1 MSARLTV
8 TFERLPDG
16 RRFQATG
23 QTARTIAALV
33 EAGDKG
39 VTALE
44 CGAWAFRLAAYCYSL
59 RREFGLDIVTRR
71 EAHPGGW
78 HGRHI
83 LRSPVRIEEAAFAA
97 AFNVT
102 DLPLPSNAQ
111 ERG

>member
-16 RRFQATG
+16 RHFQVTG

-33 EAGDKG
+33 EAGDRG

-44 CGAWAFRLAAYCYSL
+44 CGAWAFRLAAYCHDL
-59 RREFGLDIVTRR
+59 RHDFGLDIETQR
-71 EAHPGGW
+71 ETHPGGW

-83 LRSPVRIEEAAFAA
+83 LRTPVRIVDIEPPALAVAA
-97 AFNVT
+97 
-102 DLPLPSNAQ
+102 
-111 ERG
+111 